1 MNFKRTAEKLEQFLE
16 EELTKKP
23 PITLLPDGSLAYN
36 NFIIKKNSKQQW
48 DLKRPGGNVLDSFN
62 LKSTAISAA
71 KFYGNNNFK
80 YYNEIK
86 ILDSVYAKN
95 IEDADR
101 FKVRYQTTKD
111 IELRDLYIAR
121 HVEARANADYAK
133 KQIVKQFK
141 TVF

>member
-23 PITLLPDGSLAYN
+23 PIALLPDGSLAYN